1 MTSVAHL
8 FMQEQRT
15 SILIAGGSSKIKLL
29 DRLRAFEII
38 LSKVGSKSTIDKQL
52 GELDLNY

>member
-1 MTSVAHL
+1 
-8 FMQEQRT
+8 MQEQRT

-29 DRLRAFEII
+29 ERLRAFEII

-52 GELDLNY
+52 